1 LPKLLHQ
8 ANQSDYFQCVQSRQ
22 AAVILYAMLKNWMTF
37 VLIENHEYV
46 QFIYKYCSFCLS
58 GAVPGLR
65 AVPERQNEQCYR
77 EVEKPSALFLLIRI
91 NCLALCILLNIAFRA
106 KFTRMIY
113 VLLCRRFVCH
123 MLQYVPAIIECA
135 LKYY

>member
-1 LPKLLHQ
+1 MSSSYI
-8 ANQSDYFQCVQSRQ
+8 NIVRFVSRE
-22 AAVILYAMLKNWMTF
+22 LR
-37 VLIENHEYV
+37 
-46 QFIYKYCSFCLS
+46 
-58 GAVPGLR
+58 LR

-123 MLQYVPAIIECA
+123 MFQRSSNVL
-135 LKYY
+135 